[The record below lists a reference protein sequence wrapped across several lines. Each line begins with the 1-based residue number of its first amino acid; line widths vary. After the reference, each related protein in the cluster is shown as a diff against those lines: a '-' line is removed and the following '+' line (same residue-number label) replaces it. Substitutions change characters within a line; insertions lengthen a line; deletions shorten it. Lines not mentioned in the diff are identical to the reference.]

1 MKFDKIVEQYL
12 QESIRVKYKGEISY
26 YKDLKR
32 TIRHRDE
39 KDPETGLTLPAIIW
53 ADGIHKEW
61 WKDGMCHRDEK
72 DPETGLYLPAVIKN
86 DNTKLWFKNNK
97 LDRTDGPAI
106 EWGDGTEQWYI
117 NDIELSPKEIEEQ
130 KQKIALNKLIKSS
143 TDNPI
148 GGLFDELY

>member
-12 QESIRVKYKGEISY
+12 QESIRVKYNGKISY

-72 DPETGLYLPAVIKN
+72 DPETGLYLPAVVKN
-86 DNTKLWFKNNK
+86 DKQNKTFKTFGVFAEWNNPYLTMNK
-97 LDRTDGPAI
+97 DY
-106 EWGDGTEQWYI
+106 E
-117 NDIELSPKEIEEQ
+117 S
-130 KQKIALNKLIKSS
+130 KQLEVLYNFLNI
-143 TDNPI
+143 
-148 GGLFDELY
+148 